1 MKLTNLLKDVGSEI
15 RKITWPTRKETI
27 KYTLI
32 VIGISVIVAMFLG
45 GFDFIFVRLMERF
58 IF

>member
-32 VIGISVIVAMFLG
+32 VIGISVVVAMFLG